1 MKKFKK
7 LAFLSDN
14 EDSTLNTAGKD
25 LAILGLGSAAGEIGQ
40 GISRAGWNF
49 HNAATPQNSTIG
61 ELFADYAQDKLRHS
75 SGNVLYVPSSIR
87 TPDGS
92 SLLAMM
98 TSPVTAYV
106 DSVPAGRKIL
116 PSELSSITEDLL
128 KHLGAEYTGDVP
140 PDKLT
145 KLKLSGGVSSVDDL
159 IKHLDMANLKHYVSV
174 PRNNVPAMAHEFGH
188 IAGMNEL
195 EPVSGQP
202 VRNALKAMGRK
213 AWAVLAESSGS
224 SLPEI
229 PIAEDV
235 HRAAV
240 SAIRG
245 TSLPKPLSESLITM
259 LFGSSLPVMGTA
271 ALANFET
278 ARNAAKA
285 ISPFDSVD
293 NAIDWIG
300 ENPGTSVGVA
310 SIPFLTHE
318 MFTSAPGGKLV
329 YDFFNDLPDK
339 AGILAK
345 HPYTDDVLK
354 AVGKVS
360 PNKELLKFLTH
371 NIGIVAGRAALP
383 LGLIAANYL
392 MNRNKES

>member
-14 EDSTLNTAGKD
+14 DDSALGTLGKD
-25 LAILGLGSAAGEIGQ
+25 LAIMGIGTTAGEIGQ
-40 GISRAGWNF
+40 GISRVGWNL
-49 HNAATPQNSTIG
+49 HNTSVPQSSPIG
-61 ELFADYAQDKLRHS
+61 ELFADYAQDKLRHH
-75 SGNVLYVPSSIR
+75 SGNILHVPSAIR
-87 TPDGS
+87 AADNS
-92 SLLAMM
+92 SLFNIL
-98 TSPVTAYV
+98 TSPITAYV

-116 PSELSSITEDLL
+116 PEELSSITEDLL

-145 KLKLSGGVSSVDDL
+145 KLRLSGGVSSVDDL
-159 IKHLDMANLKHYVSV
+159 IKHLDMTNLKHYVSV
-174 PRNNVPAMAHEFGH
+174 PRNNIPAMAHEYGH

-195 EPVSGQP
+195 EPEVGQP
-202 VRNALKAMGRK
+202 IRNSLKALGRK
-213 AWAVLAESSGS
+213 AWAVLAESAGS
-224 SLPEI
+224 ALPEI
-229 PIAEDV
+229 PGLDKA

-245 TSLPKPLSESLITM
+245 SSLPKPISESIITM
-259 LFGSSLPVMGTA
+259 LFGTSLPVLGTA
-271 ALANFET
+271 ALANFDT
-278 ARNAAKA
+278 ARNVAKA
-285 ISPFDSVD
+285 VSPFDSVD

-329 YDFFNDLPDK
+329 YDFFNDLPNK

-360 PNKELLKFLTH
+360 PNKEVLKFLAH
-371 NIGIVAGRAALP
+371 NVGIVAGRAALP